1 MAARRNNNRFT
12 IRKSGKG
19 FTLTEMIVVIA
30 VLSILAAA
38 GVGTTIGYVKRSIF
52 DQNQNDANAVYQAIQ
67 TALEAKEKSG
77 KLSSWVSSKLIDY
90 DEDTKTSKVK
100 SVYEYEY
107 TDQSINDNP
116 SSNTALE
123 QQFKKDEFD
132 SFKCST
138 ALANS

>member
-12 IRKSGKG
+12 IRKSGRG
-19 FTLTEMIVVIA
+19 FTLTEMIVVLA

-38 GVGTTIGYVKRSIF
+38 GIGTTIGYVRRSIF

-90 DEDTKTSKVK
+90 DKDKKTSWVK
-100 SVYEYEY
+100 SAYEFE
-107 TDQSINDNP
+107 
-116 SSNTALE
+116 
-123 QQFKKDEFD
+123 
-132 SFKCST
+132 
-138 ALANS
+138 